1 MHGAAVEPEAGA
13 WTEEGDQPP
22 VEEHL
27 RGAPAIQGQRQDGRV
42 EEAPEHHMPRTPSRQ
57 HHSGPGPNPNFLGE
71 AMLAASA
78 AAAAV
83 EVAVGAAAVQREAG
97 DDACVVEGAVVE
109 HGADVMAMR
118 VK

>member
-1 MHGAAVEPEAGA
+1 M
-13 WTEEGDQPP
+13 
-22 VEEHL
+22 EEHL
-27 RGAPAIQGQRQDGRV
+27 RGAPAIQGQRQDGHV
-42 EEAPEHHMPRTPSRQ
+42 EEAPEHRMPRTPSLQ
-57 HHSGPGPNPNFLGE
+57 HRSGPGLNPNFLGE

-83 EVAVGAAAVQREAG
+83 EVAVGAAVQREVV

-109 HGADVMAMR
+109 HGGDVMAMR

>member
-22 VEEHL
+22 REEHF
-27 RGAPAIQGQRQDGRV
+27 RGAPATRGQLQDGRV
-42 EEAPEHHMPRTPSRQ
+42 EEAPEHRMPRTPSRQ
-57 HHSGPGPNPNFLGE
+57 HRSGPGPNPNFLGE
-71 AMLAASA
+71 VMLAAS
-78 AAAAV
+78 AAV
-83 EVAVGAAAVQREAG
+83 EVAVGAAAVQREVG